1 MPTSAVVP
9 SNRQAEG
16 GIWAQVVALDLP
28 TSRQLAAPDNEFT
41 ARMFEA
47 INSMMPDM
55 PPGREWRGDLRLR
68 PIEGR
73 LRGKVNASSQKI
85 R

>member
-1 MPTSAVVP
+1 MSVFP
-9 SNRQAEG
+9 SNRQTQV
-16 GIWAQVVALDLP
+16 GIWARVVALDLP
-28 TSRQLAAPDNEFT
+28 TIWQLAAPDNEFM
-41 ARMFEA
+41 ARMFAA
-47 INSMMPDM
+47 INSMMLDM

-73 LRGKVNASSQKI
+73 LRGKVNASSKKI